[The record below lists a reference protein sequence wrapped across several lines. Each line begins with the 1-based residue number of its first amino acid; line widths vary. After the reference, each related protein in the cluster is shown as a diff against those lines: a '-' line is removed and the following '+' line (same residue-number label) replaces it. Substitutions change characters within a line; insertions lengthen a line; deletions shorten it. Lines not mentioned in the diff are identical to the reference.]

1 MRPHEERPSTRL
13 RGDSGAALLEGAL
26 VALPFFI
33 LMFGM
38 LEYGLVFKSYLSLA
52 SAANS
57 SGRAASTF
65 GNAAYSDYRIL
76 RTINEGAGGIDR
88 EKIHTIVIWHAAGPD
103 DAPPAACLDGDGS
116 TGSGSP
122 AWTGACNV
130 YDYTD
135 FEWDEADFDCNSAT
149 SGPADYQ
156 WCATNRKDW
165 LSDTDAGGPLKRGT
179 DYIGVYVEADY
190 DMLTG
195 MFGSQ
200 LSLNETSITRID
212 AQGLGG

>member
-1 MRPHEERPSTRL
+1 MRSDEQRVSPRL
-13 RGDSGAALLEGAL
+13 QGDRGAALLEGAV

-52 SAANS
+52 SATNS

-65 GNAAYSDYRIL
+65 GNAGNSDYLIL
-76 RTINEGAGGIDR
+76 RTINEGAGGMDR
-88 EKIHTIVIWHAAGPD
+88 EAIHTIVIWHATGPD
-103 DAPPAACLDGDGS
+103 DSPPAACLDGDGS
-116 TGSGSP
+116 VGTGAP
-122 AWTGACNV
+122 AYVGACNV

-135 FEWDEADFDCNSAT
+135 FEWDEADFDCDPLTA
-149 SGPADYQ
+149 GPVDYD
-156 WCATNRKDW
+156 WCATDRKDW
-165 LSDTDAGGPLKRGT
+165 LSDTDATGPLKRGT
-179 DYIGVYVEADY
+179 DFIGVYVEADY

-200 LSLNETSITRID
+200 LSLSETSITRID
-212 AQGLGG
+212 AQGLNA